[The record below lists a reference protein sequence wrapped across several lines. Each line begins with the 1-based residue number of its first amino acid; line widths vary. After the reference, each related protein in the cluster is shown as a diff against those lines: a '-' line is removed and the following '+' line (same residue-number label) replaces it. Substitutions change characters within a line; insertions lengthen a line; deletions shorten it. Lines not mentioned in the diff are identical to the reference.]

1 MEMMLFCTHVSE
13 NLRRRIHEKDVEN
26 LRDEMTSNQQQIRT
40 YEACVT
46 SEQHDPRSRKQ
57 S

>member
-1 MEMMLFCTHVSE
+1 MERMLFCTHVYE

-26 LRDEMTSNQQQIRT
+26 LRNEMTSNQQRQMRT

-46 SEQHDPRSRKQ
+46 SEQHDP
-57 S
+57 